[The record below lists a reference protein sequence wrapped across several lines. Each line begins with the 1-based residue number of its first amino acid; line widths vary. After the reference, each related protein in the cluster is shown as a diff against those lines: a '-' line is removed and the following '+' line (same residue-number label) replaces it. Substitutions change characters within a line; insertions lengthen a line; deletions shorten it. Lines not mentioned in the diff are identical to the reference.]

1 MNKEHETEETVE
13 QYDNMKILREPSQ
26 EFKQFCKQHHIKIYK
41 GAADALEMFM
51 EHYMQNNEGSQDE

>member
-1 MNKEHETEETVE
+1 MTKNQTIEKTEYESLQVLKEPGV
-13 QYDNMKILREPSQ
+13 

-51 EHYMQNNEGSQDE
+51 GHYMQNNEGSQDE